1 MNMKLAYDKCG
12 ILLRGEEMPFLE
24 YIRLQNQ
31 KNASPFQDDLSQN
44 IPVVS
49 APDDID
55 DAQSV
60 TSGDDH
66 NHNEEEF
73 YWEATQEIDNVA
85 PVSGMEETSPQLQSQ
100 PDSSLNSSTYVNKVM
115 CEAKE
120 AIREVAKLCSSIEAE
135 LAQNESNPGCLLDV
149 FQQQSIREFSQQAL
163 LFTKKAHALSQLLNS
178 KSLEAPSSLSELPV
192 APRETDSIKKAI
204 VKQNRREKSAIK
216 NNPTKKVRAL
226 LDQRTL
232 QVMIG
237 VHVPDE
243 TLSRKRK
250 AIFNPTADQTP
261 IDETPSRKAKKAK
274 IGGDGK
280 NNDEVTVSGMKKK
293 RKRLGKNKVGGDGK
307 NNDEV
312 TVSGMKKK
320 RKRLGKNKNKK
331 KQQSI
336 DHDALP
342 GMLTEET
349 SFAKKLRSGKE
360 NNEKAKK
367 NTLTTVTILNHGG
380 KAKLQKEINDS
391 ATNFQRKFKDGQIFS
406 FKTTRGDLLPRFGVC
421 INESLMYSGGNS
433 IKFTGLPISSLL
445 IRANNCLVN
454 SKVELNDAIKGIKSK
469 TKFDVVFRYSS
480 DRIAKLK

>member
-1 MNMKLAYDKCG
+1 MFCGHLLSEVARMNMKLAYDKCG

-293 RKRLGKNKVGGDGK
+293 RKRLGKNK
-307 NNDEV
+307 
-312 TVSGMKKK
+312 
-320 RKRLGKNKNKK
+320 NKK

>member
-293 RKRLGKNKVGGDGK
+293 RKRLGKNK
-307 NNDEV
+307 
-312 TVSGMKKK
+312 
-320 RKRLGKNKNKK
+320 NKK